1 MCALYQKSTKYVDC
15 IGTTIIYLWCW
26 HIDHDHQPPRI
37 YPLSCFHNKLVSYP
51 CIHLVSIGPR
61 TCIFGIHYNHT
72 SLKYKYFLFSSYL
85 FFQLF
90 CDFKS
95 SWINKQ
101 LHSLSLTNHKILI
114 GNCPFMWINEGTL
127 SHDDWEFYN
136 WSNKRVYALDG
147 DFITSACVNKRVSF
161 TLISPKKYKIWLS
174 HLLFLG
180 KLMSMAN
187 MRQSQLM

>member
-1 MCALYQKSTKYVDC
+1 MILIYASKITLFLETIVILTYCDKKRSKNSMCALYQKSTKYVDC
-15 IGTTIIYLWCW
+15 IGTNIIYLWCW

-72 SLKYKYFLFSSYL
+72 SLKYKSFLFSSYL

-90 CDFKS
+90 CEFKS

-101 LHSLSLTNHKILI
+101 LHSLLLTNHKILI
-114 GNCPFMWINEGTL
+114 VV
-127 SHDDWEFYN
+127 H
-136 WSNKRVYALDG
+136 
-147 DFITSACVNKRVSF
+147 
-161 TLISPKKYKIWLS
+161 
-174 HLLFLG
+174 
-180 KLMSMAN
+180 
-187 MRQSQLM
+187 